1 MPTKLPTKSSSNI
14 HTLIFQIQNK
24 QTTLNDQRT
33 SGGGF
38 NHERG
43 EASGGRDAQA
53 DNVVNSKTRS
63 MFVRLHYSAFF
74 FYKQRLFT
82 INYTLTLNVVNY
94 PQKVMPDAQCPL
106 SITLLCCNR
115 KNSVYLTFR
124 YSKSSNNDNMIFSI
138 KKNSYY

>member
-1 MPTKLPTKSSSNI
+1 MPTKLPTESSSNI
-14 HTLIFQIQNK
+14 YTLIFQIQNK
-24 QTTLNDQRT
+24 QTTLNDQRV
-33 SGGGF
+33 SGGGGF

-74 FYKQRLFT
+74 YKQRLFT

-94 PQKVMPDAQCPL
+94 PQKVMPSIHHFAL
-106 SITLLCCNR
+106 SQSQKFSLAFIIASPQTVR
-115 KNSVYLTFR
+115 FSVSREFFFE
-124 YSKSSNNDNMIFSI
+124 S
-138 KKNSYY
+138 